1 MKPAKFWFLLPAIA
15 CLAGCAVGPNYHTP
29 DTKMPGNYSAVTSA
43 PNPNPPASP
52 PAPPT
57 DLAQWWKSFNDP
69 TLNQLVERAIQTN
82 PDIEIALDR
91 LQQARETE
99 AIAIGTALPQGGFS
113 AGAGVGTGSN
123 SVKGRISAPLNAA
136 TNTAGYQEITEVA
149 GFDAGWELDLF
160 GRLRREIEADRDDVQ
175 AAAEARNVVLTAVIA
190 DVAKAYF
197 EARALE
203 LQLAITQNNIHTEQQ
218 TLDFVQAR
226 YDRGITNELDV
237 ALSQRQLESV
247 EAQIAPLQAE
257 LSATHR
263 RMAVLLG
270 TFPEDL
276 ATQIDAPATLPQLP
290 AQIQPGLPVDLLQRR
305 PDIRVAER
313 QLAASTAR
321 IGEATAELFPRIGVT
336 AGIGIQGQGLNR
348 EPEQS
353 KSIWSAGPTAY
364 WPLLDFGTI
373 DAAIAVQDYHTHELL
388 VNYKRTI
395 LNAVEEVDDAIAN
408 YAAGQDSL
416 TRLNNAL
423 IASKQAVNL
432 ASQRYDRGLTDFL
445 NVLDA
450 ERQMY
455 SLQEEY
461 ASTQETAV
469 LQYIAVYKGLG
480 GGWENYQSVP
490 AVHQPMPAIIA
501 TVQRLVSV
509 NDPEK

>member
-1 MKPAKFWFLLPAIA
+1 
-15 CLAGCAVGPNYHTP
+15 
-29 DTKMPGNYSAVTSA
+29 MPGNYSATSPTPTQKA
-43 PNPNPPASP
+43 SATPALQ
-52 PAPPT
+52 PT
-57 DLAQWWKSFNDP
+57 DLAQWWTSFDDP
-69 TLNQLVERAIQTN
+69 TLNQLVERTIQTN

-99 AIAIGTALPQGGFS
+99 AIAIGTALPQGGFG

-123 SVKGRISAPLNAA
+123 NVKGRISSPLNAA
-136 TNTAGYQEITEVA
+136 TNTTGYKEITEVA

-175 AAAEARNVVLTAVIA
+175 AAAEARNAVLTAVIA

-203 LQLAITQNNIHTEQQ
+203 MQLAITQDNINTEQQ
-218 TLDFVQAR
+218 TVDFVQAR
-226 YDRGITNELDV
+226 YDHGITNALDV
-237 ALSQRQLESV
+237 ALAQRQLATV
-247 EAQIAPLQAE
+247 QAQIAPIKAE

-263 RMAVLLG
+263 RIAVLLG

-276 ATQIDAPATLPQLP
+276 ASQIDTPATLPQLP
-290 AQIQPGLPVDLLQRR
+290 EQIEPGLPVDLLQRR
-305 PDIRVAER
+305 PDIRLAER

-321 IGEATAELFPRIGVT
+321 IGVATAELFPRIGVT
-336 AGIGIQGQGLNR
+336 AGIGIQGQGLNK

-373 DAAIAVQDYHTHELL
+373 DAAISVQDYHTHELL
-388 VNYKRTI
+388 VNYKHTI
-395 LNAVEEVDDAIAN
+395 LNAVEDVDDAIAN
-408 YAAGQDSL
+408 YAAGQESL
-416 TRLNNAL
+416 TRLNTAL
-423 IASKQAVNL
+423 TASQQAVSL

-455 SLQEEY
+455 ALQQEY
-461 ASTQETAV
+461 ATTQETAV
-469 LQYIAVYKGLG
+469 MQYIAVYKGLG

-490 AVHQPMPAIIA
+490 SVHQPMPAIIA
-501 TVQRLVSV
+501 TVQRVV
-509 NDPEK
+509 FADDPEK